1 MTSSPLDRELADL
14 WHQAASDGRA
24 AIGLA
29 AMRRLQDRLTGPAP
43 ALAMGPGFV
52 VHRVAEAQLRGVAGS
67 VRARIYWPMPAG
79 DSSRPGLLVF
89 LPAGGF
95 FPAGIDR
102 ADTVCRALCARAGVV
117 VLSVSYRPLPANPYP
132 AAFQDA
138 TMATEWAADHGGELG
153 ADAGRLVVAG
163 ESAGGSL
170 AAAVAL
176 HARDHQWP
184 LLARQLL
191 IYPSLDAR
199 LESPSC
205 TEHANAPLNSVA
217 MMRWFYQNYLPAGQT
232 GTDDGYPSPLTAPSV
247 TGLAPATIVTVDH
260 DPLRDDGRRYAA
272 RLRRAG
278 VEVEEW
284 RYPGLA
290 HGTLS
295 LLGRIGAAER
305 MLTDLAHSLR
315 RVLHRPAIEGS
326 TPANDRQQPALEDA
340 P

>member
-1 MTSSPLDRELADL
+1 
-14 WHQAASDGRA
+14 
-24 AIGLA
+24 
-29 AMRRLQDRLTGPAP
+29 MRRRKAGLTGPAP

-52 VHRVAEAQLRGVAGS
+52 VHRVAEARLRGVGGS

-79 DSSRPGLLVF
+79 DSSRPGLVVF
-89 LPAGGF
+89 WRAGGV
-95 FPAGIDR
+95 FPGGIGR
-102 ADTVCRALCARAGVV
+102 ADSVCGALCGRAGVV

-272 RLRRAG
+272 SPPQPGPAAQHSRP
-278 VEVEEW
+278 
-284 RYPGLA
+284 PGLA
-290 HGTLS
+290 HRTLT
-295 LLGRIGAAER
+295 L
-305 MLTDLAHSLR
+305 
-315 RVLHRPAIEGS
+315 
-326 TPANDRQQPALEDA
+326 
-340 P
+340 